1 MTQRLPT
8 ATRIRNPGYPLGAAF
23 RNAFTLV
30 ELLVVIAIVGIL
42 ISLLLPAVQAARE
55 SARRIQCVNNLKQL
69 AIATASFETNRGVLP
84 NSAITEPQH
93 LTYDKKPYVAFDPK
107 SGKQFSW
114 AVLLL
119 PLLEQQSLYDQ
130 FDFSKTVF
138 EQDKN
143 PQAQIA
149 ASFLCPSDDASGR
162 FFIGT
167 TLTVK
172 KHFGKPI
179 KKKFTKTVKKSFAKG
194 NYAAYVSPC
203 HIDMQL
209 DYPGA
214 LIATGQPLGRIR
226 DGTSNTIIF
235 SEVRTLDFS
244 QDERGAWALPWA
256 GASILSFDMH
266 PKCSGRSPC
275 PGEGHYQADPRSL
288 GLTQLPNGS
297 GWAVDTLHL
306 CPPGK
311 EQERQSLFEEMPC
324 GEWKGVIGVAG
335 YYSASPRSLHPGGV
349 NVAYVDGHVD
359 FLVDE
364 VDELSMAYRIS
375 INDGQVNN

>member
-1 MTQRLPT
+1 MTQRIPT
-8 ATRIRNPGYPLGAAF
+8 TGARNDRFPLGF
-23 RNAFTLV
+23 SLV
-30 ELLVVIAIVGIL
+30 ELLVVIAIVGVL

-55 SARRIQCVNNLKQL
+55 SARRIQCKNNLKQL

-119 PLLEQQSLYDQ
+119 PMLEQQSLYDQ

-143 PQAQIA
+143 PQEQFVP
-149 ASFLCPSDDASGR
+149 SFQCPSDDASGL
-162 FFIGT
+162 FFIGSN
-167 TLTVK
+167 LTVK
-172 KHFGKPI
+172 KPFDKPI
-179 KKKFTKTVKKSFAKG
+179 KKKFAKAVKKSFAKG
-194 NYAAYVSPC
+194 NYAAYVSPY
-203 HIDMQL
+203 HVDMQL
-209 DYPGA
+209 VYPGA

-266 PKCSGRSPC
+266 PKCSGSYYICLKKGP
-275 PGEGHYQADPRSL
+275 YQADPRSL
-288 GLTQLPNGS
+288 GLTQLPNSS
-297 GWAVDTLHL
+297 GRVVDTLHF